1 MRNIRFGRKYDIN
14 EINYFSERNGEKL
27 IADSENRMSFDIL
40 GAAGGIIDAGESL
53 KAVLV
58 AGPSASGKTTFAKRL
73 CEVLCAA
80 GTEAKLVSLDDFYLG
95 LEYLPKN
102 EDGTYDMESISGFDL
117 AGAHKCFADLAENGE
132 ADFPV
137 FDFPNQRRSSK
148 TNRISLGKNG
158 VLVIEGIYALNPQL
172 TEGIPAKD
180 VMRIYVSTQSRYD
193 SYGRTVLSA
202 GEVRL
207 LRRAVRD
214 ELFRGWPAEKTL
226 AQWKSVL
233 KGEETYINPY
243 IRTADMHINTSL
255 AYEPAVLKAALAPAL
270 AAITKESPFFPEA
283 ENLMDKLSCFDAI
296 NRDIVPKDSILHEF
310 IG

>member
-1 MRNIRFGRKYDIN
+1 MRDFRFGRKYDIN
-14 EINYFSERNGEKL
+14 ELEYFAGKNAEKL
-27 IADSENRMSFDIL
+27 VTDCENRMAVDIMA
-40 GAAGGIIDAGESL
+40 AAGGIIDAGESL

-102 EDGTYDMESISGFDL
+102 EDGTYDMESISGFDMEC
-117 AGAHKCFADLAENGE
+117 AHRCFAELAENGE
-132 ADFPV
+132 ANFPV
-137 FDFPNQRRSSK
+137 FDFPNQRRGDEV
-148 TNRISLGKNG
+148 NHISLGKNG

-180 VMRIYVSTQSRYD
+180 VMRIYVSTQSGYEY
-193 SYGRTVLSA
+193 YGETVLSA
-202 GEVRL
+202 REVRL

-226 AQWKSVL
+226 AQWPSVL
-233 KGEETYINPY
+233 RGEETYINPY

-255 AYEPAVLKAALAPAL
+255 AYEPGVLGAALAPAL
-270 AAITKESPFFPEA
+270 GAITEASPFFDMA
-283 ENLMDKLSCFDAI
+283 RKLADKLSYFNSIDA
-296 NRDIVPKDSILHEF
+296 NIVSEDSILREF

>member
-1 MRNIRFGRKYDIN
+1 MRDIRFGRKYDIN
-14 EINYFSERNGEKL
+14 ELNYFYARSCEKL
-27 IADSENRMSFDIL
+27 AADSENRMSLDIM

-73 CEVLCAA
+73 CDVLCAA
-80 GTEAKLVSLDDFYLG
+80 GTEARLVSLDDFYLG

-132 ADFPV
+132 ADFPI
-137 FDFPNQRRSSK
+137 FDFPNQSRSSRV
-148 TNRISLGKNG
+148 NHISLGKNG
-158 VLVIEGIYALNPQL
+158 VLIIEGIYALDPRL
-172 TEGIPAKD
+172 TEGIPAKN
-180 VMRIYVSTQSRYD
+180 VMRIYVGTQSRYEY
-193 SYGRTVLSA
+193 YGKTVLSA
-202 GEVRL
+202 KDVRL

-233 KGEETYINPY
+233 RGEEIYIKPY
-243 IRTADMHINTSL
+243 IRTADMYINTSL

-270 AAITKESPFFPEA
+270 KAITKASPFFDEA
-283 ENLMDKLSCFDAI
+283 RELSEKLSYFDTVNA
-296 NRDIVPKDSILHEF
+296 DIVPKDSILHEF